1 MPTLDGCFGMSRLAE
16 AQAFM
21 AELQRDIPLAAFMQL
36 EAVAWDGHAL
46 TLKAPLQPNIND
58 KSTAFAGALASLA
71 TVTGWAALMLWS
83 REHLGACHV
92 AVYESEIKYRHPVQE
107 DFSATATLPAKATMA
122 AVAAQIQAKG
132 KARASLS
139 VAIAPAGRTAVTL
152 TAGYAIWRVTTA

>member
-1 MPTLDGCFGMSRLAE
+1 MSRLTE

-36 EAVAWDGHAL
+36 KAVAWDGHSL

-92 AVYESEIKYRHPVQE
+92 AVYESEIKYRYPVSQ
-107 DFSATATLPAKATMA
+107 DFSATATLPDPASMSATA
-122 AVAAQIQAKG
+122 LQIRSKG
-132 KARASLS
+132 KARAHLN
-139 VAIAPAGRTAVTL
+139 VVIAEQGRAAVTL
-152 TAGYAIWRVTTA
+152 TAGYAVWQVAPE

>member
-1 MPTLDGCFGMSRLAE
+1 MSRLTE

-21 AELQRDIPLAAFMQL
+21 TELQRDIPLAAFMQL
-36 EAVAWDGHAL
+36 EAVAWDGHSL

-92 AVYESEIKYRHPVQE
+92 AVYESEIKYRYPVSK
-107 DFSATATLPAKATMA
+107 DFSATATLPDPAKMA
-122 AVAAQIQAKG
+122 AAAAQIHSKG
-132 KARASLS
+132 KARAHLN
-139 VAIAPAGRTAVTL
+139 VEIAEAGRAAVTL
-152 TAGYAIWRVTTA
+152 TAGYAIWQVAAIE

>member
-1 MPTLDGCFGMSRLAE
+1 MSRLTE

-21 AELQRDIPLAAFMQL
+21 TELQRDIPLAAFMQL
-36 EAVAWDGHAL
+36 EAVAWDGHSL

-92 AVYESEIKYRHPVQE
+92 AVYESEIKYRYPVSK
-107 DFSATATLPAKATMA
+107 DFSATATLPDAVKMA
-122 AVAAQIQAKG
+122 AVATQILSKG
-132 KARASLS
+132 KARAHLN
-139 VAIAPAGRTAVTL
+139 VAIAEADRAAVTL
-152 TAGYAIWRVTTA
+152 TAGYAIWQVVAAE

>member
-1 MPTLDGCFGMSRLAE
+1 MSRLSE

-36 EAVAWDGHAL
+36 EAVAWDGHSL

-58 KSTAFAGALASLA
+58 KSTAFAGALASLS

-92 AVYESEIKYRHPVQE
+92 AVYESEIKYRYPVSK
-107 DFSATATLPAKATMA
+107 DFSATATLPDAVKMA
-122 AVAAQIQAKG
+122 AVAAQIGSKG
-132 KARASLS
+132 KARAHLQ
-139 VAIAPAGRTAVTL
+139 VAIDEEGRAAVTL
-152 TAGYAIWRVTTA
+152 TAGYAIWQVVAAE